1 MKNKEQIYNFSESSK
16 NRMQMF
22 EEPDA
27 ARKPQFGQSLHL
39 YIIVSSE
46 DENCGL
52 DFWYFIIFDLA
63 ANTNLKNTCKYHVFF
78 KYCKIQYFMFLW
90 HTLTN

>member
-52 DFWYFIIFDLA
+52 DF
-63 ANTNLKNTCKYHVFF
+63 
-78 KYCKIQYFMFLW
+78 
-90 HTLTN
+90 